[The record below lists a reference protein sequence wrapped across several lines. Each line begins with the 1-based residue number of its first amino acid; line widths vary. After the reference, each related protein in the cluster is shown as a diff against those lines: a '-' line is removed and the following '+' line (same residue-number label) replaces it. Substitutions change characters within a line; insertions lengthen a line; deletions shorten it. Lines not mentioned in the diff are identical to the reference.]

1 MISPLFKFQVVLGA
15 NAGEHGDF
23 FATQSFDASALAVGQ
38 ADICGLEHFAAGSQE
53 GRQRAGC
60 LHRSRVG
67 RRVGDRVILELLVST
82 WPGCPQH
89 A

>member
-1 MISPLFKFQVVLGA
+1 MISPLFKFEVVLGA

-53 GRQRAGC
+53 GR
-60 LHRSRVG
+60 
-67 RRVGDRVILELLVST
+67 
-82 WPGCPQH
+82 
-89 A
+89 